1 MRCARWS
8 CGGTEVSVLESAVA
22 FREERSRVAPPPRAD
37 SVAGS
42 VASSVA
48 EITGLDPAQAASYL
62 ELAGG
67 NLEVAVQLFF
77 DGVDAPPSAW
87 PPPPPPPARPGYVFK
102 RGDSGV
108 GYYPD
113 PPASATG
120 STAGAGRC
128 VGGGGGGA
136 PPQPEIRRSPP
147 PFADATADATAN
159 ETPYL
164 RAQLRQ
170 LTAERDQLRDAVK
183 TLSADV
189 LCAERASCDG
199 YAPRSR
205 AASTAAASSAPTR
218 DPFLELLG
226 WQWD

>member
-1 MRCARWS
+1 M
-8 CGGTEVSVLESAVA
+8 
-22 FREERSRVAPPPRAD
+22 
-37 SVAGS
+37 
-42 VASSVA
+42 
-48 EITGLDPAQAASYL
+48 
-62 ELAGG
+62 
-67 NLEVAVQLFF
+67 AVQLFF

-128 VGGGGGGA
+128 VVGGGGGA

-189 LCAERASCDG
+189 LCAERASSDG

>member
-1 MRCARWS
+1 
-8 CGGTEVSVLESAVA
+8 
-22 FREERSRVAPPPRAD
+22 
-37 SVAGS
+37 
-42 VASSVA
+42 
-48 EITGLDPAQAASYL
+48 
-62 ELAGG
+62 
-67 NLEVAVQLFF
+67 VAVQLFF

-120 STAGAGRC
+120 STAGAGRRG
-128 VGGGGGGA
+128 VGVGGGA

-147 PFADATADATAN
+147 PFADATADETADKTADETAN
-159 ETPYL
+159 DTPYL

-189 LCAERASCDG
+189 LRAERASCDG

-205 AASTAAASSAPTR
+205 AASAAAASSASTR